1 MLTAT
6 VKWSLI
12 SFSFGHKLRQGK
24 VWRWVDIFWNF
35 MPVHPYAMAKALC
48 FQVFSVQLEGKG
60 YKLAPTFA
68 DKHVNLLLD
77 YKHDAVIIV
86 WLNQTGIP
94 LNRATS
100 IQTEQQWTIILHISW
115 AEEERSKYLFW
126 YRIYSN
132 LTAII
137 VHHKTYLGRKQK
149 ANIAVSVKKIANLQP
164 INLMYS

>member
-1 MLTAT
+1 
-6 VKWSLI
+6 
-12 SFSFGHKLRQGK
+12 
-24 VWRWVDIFWNF
+24 

-94 LNRATS
+94 LKRPIYTNRTAVNDYFTHFMGRRREKQ
-100 IQTEQQWTIILHISW
+100 IFIL
-115 AEEERSKYLFW
+115 
-126 YRIYSN
+126 
-132 LTAII
+132 
-137 VHHKTYLGRKQK
+137 V
-149 ANIAVSVKKIANLQP
+149 
-164 INLMYS
+164 